1 MKPLNPHFYTRDSV
15 EVAQDLL
22 GKLLVHK
29 VGRTLRSGMIV
40 ETEAYRGLAD
50 PASHAYRN
58 RLKRNIPLF
67 GPVGHAY
74 IYFIYGNH
82 YCMNV
87 VAKSRDQEAGG
98 VLIRAIEPINGIDE
112 MMKVRKCNY
121 AQLTNGPGKL
131 TKALEITGALN
142 NTDLTTSHEL
152 FITDHEI
159 IKSSL
164 IKSSPRIGISVA
176 TEKKWRFYIAD
187 NRWVS

>member
-1 MKPLNPHFYTRDSV
+1 MKPLNRHFYAHDTV
-15 EVAQDLL
+15 EVAKNLL

-29 VGRTLRSGMIV
+29 VGNTTRSGMIV

-58 RLKRNIPLF
+58 RSKRTIPLF

-87 VAKSRDQEAGG
+87 VAKSHDQEAGG
-98 VLIRAIEPINGIDE
+98 VLIRALQPVSGIEE
-112 MMKVRKCNY
+112 MMKARECNY
-121 AQLTNGPGKL
+121 KQLTNGPGKL
-131 TKALEITGALN
+131 TEALGITGELN
-142 NTDLTTSHEL
+142 DTDLTISHEL
-152 FITDHEI
+152 FITDYKI
-159 IKSSL
+159 VKPTL
-164 IKSSPRIGISVA
+164 IKSSPRIGIRVA
-176 TEKKWRFYIAD
+176 TDKKWRFYIAD